1 MRQKSLQAKLQQSV
15 SLVIVITLLASY
27 MMAIFLVYNQTSASM
42 REEIEKE
49 ADYLAAAVSITGEE
63 HLEDLDTAFPDTRIT
78 LIDREGTV
86 IYDTDQYEITF
97 VNHLDR
103 PEVVSA
109 AGKGRGSDVRR
120 SDSLGEEMY
129 YYAILLEDGNI
140 LRISRAA
147 DTALR
152 TAVHILPIVLI
163 IGAGLM
169 LIGLLLTRRRLIS
182 LIDPINRID
191 LNEPMENDIYIELTP
206 LLVRIDQQN
215 KEKEELAQIRQEFS
229 ANVSHEL
236 RTPLTSISG
245 YAEIIKNGIVRDR
258 DIPAFADRIYREAQR
273 MIALIEDIMRLSKL
287 DEGALVQKEQ
297 VDLYAVADEVRGRLE
312 HAAADR
318 NIRLSLQG
326 VHCRMRGFRQILDE
340 MIYNLVDNAI
350 KYNKERGSVLIQVNP
365 QEDGILLSVRDTGIG
380 IPDDARDRVFERFY
394 RVDKSHSRQTGGT
407 GLGLS
412 ITKSAILRHHGTVTV
427 ERKEGEGT
435 TFTVQIPL
443 RYSAEPIELRP
454 GRPRRQLSRL
464 LRFRG
469 HADRQKDY
477 EEKTIL
483 VSRRKVNPEEAHY
496 SQKTLYP
503 DKQDPQKKTPGPEDR
518 TDGSGHS
525 SAYTS
530 GVKADGTERRDTN
543 A

>member
-63 HLEDLDTAFPDTRIT
+63 HLEDLDNSFPDTRIT

-258 DIPAFADRIYREAQR
+258 DIPEFADRIYREAQR

-326 VHCRMRGFRQILDE
+326 VHCRMRGFRQILW
-340 MIYNLVDNAI
+340 
-350 KYNKERGSVLIQVNP
+350 
-365 QEDGILLSVRDTGIG
+365 
-380 IPDDARDRVFERFY
+380 
-394 RVDKSHSRQTGGT
+394 
-407 GLGLS
+407 
-412 ITKSAILRHHGTVTV
+412 
-427 ERKEGEGT
+427 
-435 TFTVQIPL
+435 
-443 RYSAEPIELRP
+443 
-454 GRPRRQLSRL
+454 
-464 LRFRG
+464 
-469 HADRQKDY
+469 
-477 EEKTIL
+477 
-483 VSRRKVNPEEAHY
+483 
-496 SQKTLYP
+496 
-503 DKQDPQKKTPGPEDR
+503 
-518 TDGSGHS
+518 
-525 SAYTS
+525 
-530 GVKADGTERRDTN
+530 
-543 A
+543 

>member
-229 ANVSHEL
+229 ANVSHDPSGIL
-236 RTPLTSISG
+236 RQCLPRAA
-245 YAEIIKNGIVRDR
+245 YAPDLHLRIRGDHKERDR
-258 DIPAFADRIYREAQR
+258 QRPGYPCIRGKDLQRSPAYDRS
-273 MIALIEDIMRLSKL
+273 D
-287 DEGALVQKEQ
+287 
-297 VDLYAVADEVRGRLE
+297 RGY
-312 HAAADR
+312 HAAFQA
-318 NIRLSLQG
+318 G
-326 VHCRMRGFRQILDE
+326 
-340 MIYNLVDNAI
+340 
-350 KYNKERGSVLIQVNP
+350 
-365 QEDGILLSVRDTGIG
+365 
-380 IPDDARDRVFERFY
+380 
-394 RVDKSHSRQTGGT
+394 
-407 GLGLS
+407 
-412 ITKSAILRHHGTVTV
+412 
-427 ERKEGEGT
+427 
-435 TFTVQIPL
+435 
-443 RYSAEPIELRP
+443 
-454 GRPRRQLSRL
+454 
-464 LRFRG
+464 
-469 HADRQKDY
+469 
-477 EEKTIL
+477 
-483 VSRRKVNPEEAHY
+483 
-496 SQKTLYP
+496 
-503 DKQDPQKKTPGPEDR
+503 
-518 TDGSGHS
+518 
-525 SAYTS
+525 
-530 GVKADGTERRDTN
+530 
-543 A
+543 

>member
-152 TAVHILPIVLI
+152 TAIHILPIVLI

-273 MIALIEDIMRLSKL
+273 MIALIEDIMRLS
-287 DEGALVQKEQ
+287 
-297 VDLYAVADEVRGRLE
+297 
-312 HAAADR
+312 
-318 NIRLSLQG
+318 
-326 VHCRMRGFRQILDE
+326 
-340 MIYNLVDNAI
+340 
-350 KYNKERGSVLIQVNP
+350 
-365 QEDGILLSVRDTGIG
+365 TGI
-380 IPDDARDRVFERFY
+380 
-394 RVDKSHSRQTGGT
+394 
-407 GLGLS
+407 
-412 ITKSAILRHHGTVTV
+412 SA
-427 ERKEGEGT
+427 
-435 TFTVQIPL
+435 
-443 RYSAEPIELRP
+443 
-454 GRPRRQLSRL
+454 
-464 LRFRG
+464 
-469 HADRQKDY
+469 
-477 EEKTIL
+477 
-483 VSRRKVNPEEAHY
+483 
-496 SQKTLYP
+496 
-503 DKQDPQKKTPGPEDR
+503 
-518 TDGSGHS
+518 
-525 SAYTS
+525 
-530 GVKADGTERRDTN
+530 
-543 A
+543 

>member
-245 YAEIIKNGIVRDR
+245 YAEIMKNGIVKDR
-258 DIPAFADRIYREAQR
+258 DIPAFADRIYKEAQR

-297 VDLYAVADEVRGRLE
+297 VCMPLPMKSEGDWNTRPR
-312 HAAADR
+312 
-318 NIRLSLQG
+318 
-326 VHCRMRGFRQILDE
+326 
-340 MIYNLVDNAI
+340 
-350 KYNKERGSVLIQVNP
+350 
-365 QEDGILLSVRDTGIG
+365 TGI
-380 IPDDARDRVFERFY
+380 
-394 RVDKSHSRQTGGT
+394 
-407 GLGLS
+407 
-412 ITKSAILRHHGTVTV
+412 SA
-427 ERKEGEGT
+427 
-435 TFTVQIPL
+435 
-443 RYSAEPIELRP
+443 
-454 GRPRRQLSRL
+454 
-464 LRFRG
+464 
-469 HADRQKDY
+469 
-477 EEKTIL
+477 
-483 VSRRKVNPEEAHY
+483 
-496 SQKTLYP
+496 
-503 DKQDPQKKTPGPEDR
+503 
-518 TDGSGHS
+518 
-525 SAYTS
+525 
-530 GVKADGTERRDTN
+530 
-543 A
+543 

>member
-258 DIPAFADRIYREAQR
+258 DIPEFADRIYREAQR

-365 QEDGILLSVRDTGIG
+365 QGPVHRKTRCHDPSGLGPGRQYAGERNGYADSVPAGGSGRRSCAGGCPGLKPGIVCIIMDGVLFPAAAEPEKGREDGDQRIY
-380 IPDDARDRVFERFY
+380 A
-394 RVDKSHSRQTGGT
+394 GGDP
-407 GLGLS
+407 GFHP
-412 ITKSAILRHHGTVTV
+412 ISAGDL
-427 ERKEGEGT
+427 
-435 TFTVQIPL
+435 
-443 RYSAEPIELRP
+443 
-454 GRPRRQLSRL
+454 
-464 LRFRG
+464 
-469 HADRQKDY
+469 
-477 EEKTIL
+477 
-483 VSRRKVNPEEAHY
+483 
-496 SQKTLYP
+496 
-503 DKQDPQKKTPGPEDR
+503 
-518 TDGSGHS
+518 
-525 SAYTS
+525 
-530 GVKADGTERRDTN
+530 
-543 A
+543 